1 MWGRG
6 VKILQCTW
14 AQSKICSVRVAW
26 PTHLQNINP
35 ESDKSK
41 NARYFFDSEALF
53 WIIIRYKFL
62 FTLPT
67 LSSVWVFRV
76 PILKLLSQ
84 NLVTRRANTHESQK
98 IRSAFKA
105 NVCAYFTG
113 CSLANQW
120 WRQRILL
127 IADLIHRDLLDFKN
141 PTNFIYFTTDRPTDR
156 LDLKRF

>member
-1 MWGRG
+1 MPDIFLIAKHFFESSFVTSFCLLYPHW
-6 VKILQCTW
+6 VLF
-14 AQSKICSVRVAW
+14 AS
-26 PTHLQNINP
+26 P

-41 NARYFFDSEALF
+41 NAGHFFDSEALF